1 MDNFR
6 SLRIMDVFKGLFQAF
21 GIDYPSMRT
30 IVGLKLTMDERRIP
44 VVFSQTKLKEGNQF
58 LKSLGLYMLYGLA
71 TIPFLFFGDSVMLQM
86 GIVFGIAMF
95 MIMTSLIADFS
106 SVLLDVRDRIL
117 LAAVPVDD
125 RTLNAAKLVHVSI
138 YMTLIALS
146 LLGIPSIV
154 ILVSKGISFFFLFLV
169 MMIFLMLLIIALT
182 AITYMVMLRV
192 FDGERL
198 KDMINYVQILLSVG
212 VFVGYQV
219 LMRSFEFVG
228 LTISYEFSWWHF
240 LIPPLW
246 FAAPFE
252 WLLGGN
258 TSKPLIVLSI
268 AAFII
273 PIFAIWMYIRKMP
286 LFERDLQKL
295 MSEARGGK
303 QKHAVMMKFWERVLC
318 RNSEE
323 RASFRFSWQLMKRE
337 RDFKLKVYPSLGIGF
352 VAPFLF
358 LYIFLSD
365 GTWEDMI
372 TSNMYF
378 MIYFGFLIIG
388 PLAVMLSYSSK
399 FKGAWIYAVAP
410 ITSVSRVKRAALKA
424 SLAQLFLPVYLL
436 QAVIFTVF
444 FGWRIVPDLVV
455 VLFSAVLYAVICYA
469 IGAKGTFPFSL
480 PMGESVQ
487 SGTAKQI
494 ILMLL
499 IGVFVGVHILMSK
512 IPYGTPIYLVV
523 IVVGCLVGW
532 KVLLP
537 IKRKTAYM

>member
-1 MDNFR
+1 MGNFR
-6 SLRIMDVFKGLFQAF
+6 SLRILDVFKGIFQAF
-21 GIDYPSMRT
+21 GIDYPSMRA

-58 LKSLGLYMLYGLA
+58 LKSLALYVLYGLA

-117 LAAVPVDD
+117 LAAAPVDD
-125 RTLNAAKLVHVSI
+125 RTLNAAKLVHISI
-138 YMTLIALS
+138 YMMLIALS
-146 LLGIPSIV
+146 LLGIPSLV
-154 ILVSKGISFFFLFLV
+154 ILVSKGILFFLLFLV
-169 MMIFLMLLIIALT
+169 MLLFMMLLIIALT
-182 AITYMVMLRV
+182 AITYMMMLRV

-219 LMRSFEFVG
+219 VIRSFDLVG
-228 LTISYEFSWWHF
+228 LNVTYEFNWWH
-240 LIPPLW
+240 LLMPPLW

-258 TSKPLIVLSI
+258 TSQSLVVLS
-268 AAFII
+268 AAAVSI
-273 PIFAIWMYIRKMP
+273 PILSIWMYIRKMP

-295 MSEARGGK
+295 MAEARGGK
-303 QKHAVMMKFWERVLC
+303 QPHALVMKFWEAVLC
-318 RNSEE
+318 RNKEE

-352 VAPFLF
+352 IAPFLF

-372 TSNMYF
+372 NSNTYF
-378 MIYFGFLIIG
+378 MIYFGFIIIA
-388 PLAVMLSYSSK
+388 PLVIMLSYSGK
-399 FKGAWIYAVAP
+399 FKGAWIYAVSP
-410 ITSVSRVKRAALKA
+410 ITSASRVKRAALKA
-424 SLAQLFLPVYLL
+424 SLAQLFLPVYIL
-436 QAVIFTVF
+436 QSVIFTF
-444 FGWRIVPDLVV
+444 LFGWRVVPDLIII
-455 VLFSAVLYAVICYA
+455 LLSAVFYAVICYA
-469 IGAKGTFPFSL
+469 VGSKGTWPFSL

-494 ILMLL
+494 IFMLL
-499 IGVFVGVHILMSK
+499 IGVFAGIHLLMSK
-512 IPYGTPIYLVV
+512 IPYGTPIHLAV
-523 IVVGCLVGW
+523 IAVGCLVGW
-532 KVLLP
+532 KMLLP
-537 IKRKTAYM
+537 IKSQRVNS

>member
-1 MDNFR
+1 MGNFR
-6 SLRIMDVFKGLFQAF
+6 SLRVMDLFKGLFQTF
-21 GIDYPSMRT
+21 GIHYPSMRT

-58 LKSLGLYMLYGLA
+58 LKSLGLYVLYGLVI
-71 TIPFLFFGDSVMLQM
+71 IPFLFIGDSVMLQM
-86 GIVFGIAMF
+86 GIGFGIAMF

-117 LAAVPVDD
+117 LAAAPVDD
-125 RTLNAAKLVHVSI
+125 RTLNAAKLVHISI
-138 YMTLIALS
+138 YITLIALS

-154 ILVSKGISFFFLFLV
+154 ILVSKGILFFLLFLV
-169 MMIFLMLLIIALT
+169 MMIFLMLFIIALT

-219 LMRSFEFVG
+219 LIRSFDFVG
-228 LTISYEFSWWHF
+228 LTISYEFSWWHI

-258 TSKPLIVLSI
+258 GSQPLVMLSI
-268 AAFII
+268 TAVII
-273 PIFAIWMYIRKMP
+273 PVFAIWMYIRKMP

-295 MSEARGGK
+295 MTETRGGK
-303 QKHAVMMKFWERVLC
+303 QQQAVLMRFWGWVLC

-337 RDFKLKVYPSLGIGF
+337 RDFKLKVYPSLGVGF

-365 GTWEDMI
+365 GTRQDMI
-372 TSNMYF
+372 TSSTYF
-378 MIYFGFLIIG
+378 MIYFGFIVIG
-388 PLAVMLSYSSK
+388 PLAIMLSYSGK
-399 FKGAWIYAVAP
+399 FKGAWIFTVAP
-410 ITSVSRVKRAALKA
+410 ITSVSRVDRAALKA
-424 SLAQLFLPVYLL
+424 SLAQLFLPVFIM
-436 QAVIFTVF
+436 QAVVFTVL
-444 FGWRIVPDLVV
+444 FGWRIVPDLIV
-455 VLFSAVLYAVICYA
+455 VLFSAVLYAAICYA
-469 IGAKGTFPFSL
+469 IGAKGTLPFSL

-499 IGVFVGVHILMSK
+499 IGVFVGIHILMNK

-523 IVVGCLVGW
+523 IVLGCLVGW
-532 KVLLP
+532 KTLLP
-537 IKRKTAYM
+537 IKRHYV

>member
-6 SLRIMDVFKGLFQAF
+6 SLRVMDLFKGLFQTF
-21 GIDYPSMRT
+21 GIHYPSMRT

-58 LKSLGLYMLYGLA
+58 LKSLGLYVLYGLVI
-71 TIPFLFFGDSVMLQM
+71 IPFLFIGDSVMLQM
-86 GIVFGIAMF
+86 GIGFGIAMF

-117 LAAVPVDD
+117 LAAAPVDD
-125 RTLNAAKLVHVSI
+125 RTLNAAKLVHISI
-138 YMTLIALS
+138 YITLIALS
-146 LLGIPSIV
+146 LLAIPSIV
-154 ILVSKGISFFFLFLV
+154 ILVSKGILFFLLFLL
-169 MMIFLMLLIIALT
+169 MMIFLMLFIIALT
-182 AITYMVMLRV
+182 AIAYMVMLRV

-212 VFVGYQV
+212 IFVGYQV
-219 LMRSFEFVG
+219 LIRSFDFVG
-228 LTISYEFSWWHF
+228 LTISYKFSWWHF

-258 TSKPLIVLSI
+258 GSQPLVMLSI
-268 AAFII
+268 TAVII
-273 PIFAIWMYIRKMP
+273 PVFAIWMYIRKMP

-295 MSEARGGK
+295 MTETRGGK
-303 QKHAVMMKFWERVLC
+303 QQHAVLMRFWGWVLC

-337 RDFKLKVYPSLGIGF
+337 RDFKLKVYPSLGVGF

-365 GTWEDMI
+365 GTWQDMI
-372 TSNMYF
+372 TSNTYF
-378 MIYFGFLIIG
+378 MIYFGYIIIG
-388 PLAVMLSYSSK
+388 PLAIMLSYSGK
-399 FKGAWIYAVAP
+399 FKGAWIFAVAP
-410 ITSVSRVKRAALKA
+410 ITSVSRLDRAALKA
-424 SLAQLFLPVYLL
+424 SLAQLFLPVFIM
-436 QAVIFTVF
+436 QAVVFTVL
-444 FGWRIVPDLVV
+444 FGWRIVPDLIV

-469 IGAKGTFPFSL
+469 IGAKGTLPFSL

-499 IGVFVGVHILMSK
+499 IGVFVGIHILMTK
-512 IPYGTPIYLVV
+512 ISYGTPIYLVV

-532 KVLLP
+532 KILLP
-537 IKRKTAYM
+537 IKHHYV